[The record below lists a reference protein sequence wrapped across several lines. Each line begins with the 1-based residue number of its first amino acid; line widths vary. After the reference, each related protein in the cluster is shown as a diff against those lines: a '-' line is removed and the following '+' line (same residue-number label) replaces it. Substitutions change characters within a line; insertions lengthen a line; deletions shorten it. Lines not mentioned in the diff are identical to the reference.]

1 MRADRVIRAGMQTL
15 VQMVYPPRCLSCGGL
30 VDSDFGLCG
39 ACWRETPFIAGLAC
53 DLCGVPL
60 PGQSDRAE
68 HCDECLRVPRGWAH
82 GRAAL
87 LYRGMGRRLVL
98 ALKHG
103 DRHDIAR
110 PAARWMA
117 RAARDLN
124 REGLLLLPVPLHRHR
139 HLARRYNQSALLA
152 EAMAEALGADWCPDA
167 LERRQATPSLD
178 GRSREERFAVLD
190 GVIGLCGDRAARL
203 AGRPVMIVDDV
214 MTTGATLEAATTAC
228 HAAGAKEVFISVLAR
243 VAKDA

>member
-39 ACWRETPFIAGLAC
+39 MCWRETPFIAGLAC

-68 HCDECLRVPRGWAH
+68 QCDDCIRLPRPWAH

-87 LYRGMGRRLVL
+87 LYKGMGRRLVL

-124 REGLLLLPVPLHRHR
+124 RDGLLLLPIPLHHHR

-152 EAMAEALGADWCPDA
+152 EAMADELGTRWCPDA
-167 LERRQATPSLD
+167 LERRHATPSLD
-178 GRSREERFAVLD
+178 GRSRDERFAVLD
-190 GVIGLCGDRAARL
+190 GVIGVRHDRMDLLADRA
-203 AGRPVMIVDDV
+203 VMIVDDV
-214 MTTGATLEAATTAC
+214 MTSGATLAAATEAC
-228 HAAGAKEVFISVLAR
+228 HAAGATEVFTCVLAR
-243 VAKDA
+243 VAKEP